1 VSAEP
6 GTSCRTDFVKSRI
19 EMIDVKA
26 KFVAVVI
33 FQVNPGDLPGM
44 AREVQRTVDRKLPTL
59 NGFIG
64 SVVMSNEE
72 KTQLLVVSLWESR
85 DAWSLAQWDQ
95 EIGRTV
101 TDEVETAKSFEVR
114 TYEPITIVRAGEG
127 T

>member
-1 VSAEP
+1 
-6 GTSCRTDFVKSRI
+6 
-19 EMIDVKA
+19 MIDVKA
-26 KFVAVVI
+26 KFVAVLI

-44 AREVQRTVDRKLPTL
+44 ARGVERTVDRKIHTL